1 MSSNNNDSSSDNW
14 TISKILSWTESYFKS
29 KNIESPRL
37 GAELLLCSVLKCSR
51 ISLYTNF
58 DKPLLK
64 NELEI
69 FKSFIKR
76 RVDFEPVSYI
86 TNEKS
91 FFDLDFYVDS
101 NVLIPR
107 PDTEKLIEVVIDI
120 FSDRKQD
127 NLKILE
133 LGTGSGII
141 SVSLADNFRN
151 SFIAA
156 LDVSLNALKTARI
169 NSEKNNV
176 SSNIFFVNSSWFSGI
191 RELNFFDLIVS
202 NPPYIKTSDIE
213 QLQPEIKLYEP
224 VLALDGGKDGLVCI
238 DEIIRNC
245 DKFLKK
251 DGFLILEAGYDQ
263 KEGIK
268 NLIEKNKN
276 LLFVDMVKDYGN
288 RDRVVV
294 IKKVK

>member
-91 FFDLDFYVDS
+91 FFDLDFYVNS

-107 PDTEKLIEVVIDI
+107 PDTEKLIEVVIEL
-120 FSDRKQD
+120 FSDRKED
-127 NLKILE
+127 KLKILE

-141 SVSLADNFRN
+141 SVCLANYFKKAFFASVDI
-151 SFIAA
+151 SMDA
-156 LDVSLNALKTARI
+156 LRTAEFNA
-169 NSEKNNV
+169 EKNNV
-176 SSNIFFVNSSWFSGI
+176 LSNISFINSSWFSGI
-191 RELNFFDLIVS
+191 KENNFFDLIVS
-202 NPPYIKTSDIE
+202 NPPYIKTSDIDL
-213 QLQPEIKLYEP
+213 LQIEIKKYEP
-224 VLALDGGKDGLVCI
+224 VLALDGGEDGLFCI
-238 DEIIRNC
+238 HEIIKKA
-245 DKFLKK
+245 DKFLKNN
-251 DGFLILEAGYDQ
+251 GFLIFEAGFDQ
-263 KEGIK
+263 KEEIE
-268 NLIEKNKN
+268 NLTSKNKN
-276 LLFVDMVKDYGN
+276 LSFIDMIKDYGN
-288 RDRVVV
+288 RDRVAV
-294 IKKVK
+294 IKKFY